1 MALVLLRVVVAWYL
15 AGKMCTP
22 RCRKLCWGNRTRLE
36 LILLVLV
43 VLLVGCNAACA
54 LPACLVCWL
63 ATSTHLLAT
72 AAGSLHHAS
81 LNPARHYRCRRLPTY
96 LCTRMI

>member
-1 MALVLLRVVVAWYL
+1 MDSTLCEPRNHISASEKNGEHIDLPASDVHGWYL

-54 LPACLVCWL
+54 LPACLGCWPRHRPL
-63 ATSTHLLAT
+63 PAST
-72 AAGSLHHAS
+72 AGA
-81 LNPARHYRCRRLPTY
+81 LPS
-96 LCTRMI
+96 RFA